1 METGSVSR
9 VRRASTSDWSTLYT
23 GIFESGDATSE
34 GSHGD
39 NVATSG
45 DILAT
50 SPGTILQVYGGTF
63 TAGLAHAA
71 NGIYRPIGAARSVG
85 PSSG

>member
-9 VRRASTSDWSTLYT
+9 VRRASTSDWSTLHA
-23 GIFESGDATSE
+23 GILESGDATSE
-34 GSHGD
+34 GSHGYH
-39 NVATSG
+39 VATSG

-63 TAGLAHAA
+63 TAGLAHTA
-71 NGIYRPIGAARSVG
+71 NGIYRPIGAAGSVG